1 MGSAGINAKRRCF
14 GHLPKE
20 SGVCSRSF
28 PDHCASFPTLARSK
42 SAGESRH
49 SKPDSGV
56 EGEARERHKPCG
68 SQCDGPV
75 PLSKVVLACLRG
87 QSGSFG
93 DAKHQVQTLNCHA
106 GRALAEVVEPCR
118 EQHVAGYVGKNTK

>member
-14 GHLPKE
+14 GHSPKE
-20 SGVCSRSF
+20 SVVCSRSF
-28 PDHCASFPTLARSK
+28 PDRCGSFPTRARSK

-49 SKPDSGV
+49 SKPDSAV
-56 EGEARERHKPCG
+56 EGEAREGTSLR
-68 SQCDGPV
+68 SERDGPV
-75 PLSKVVLACLRG
+75 PLSKVVLVYLRG
-87 QSGSFG
+87 QSSYFR

-118 EQHVAGYVGKNTK
+118 EQHVAGYVGKN